1 MADDDSAR
9 QSEPDGE
16 AVASDVEVLRS
27 GREEARVVLDSQLQ
41 VLTELQTKAMKTVRT
56 TVLVLGLVLS
66 ATTLPGAKRF
76 VNWLVVSGVGSLV
89 VGIILGLGT
98 CSGSNPE
105 VGIGT
110 PYLRTVRRT
119 SYDESKWLDVLLGGY
134 ESWIE
139 GMEDLNETNARLL
152 VYTQMFVGIGVV
164 LLAIGFVV
172 GVVFG

>member
-1 MADDDSAR
+1 MGDEEREQRSERDD
-9 QSEPDGE
+9 EEGT
-16 AVASDVEVLRS
+16 SDVEVLRS
-27 GREEARVVLDSQLQ
+27 GREEARVVLDNQLQ

-66 ATTLPGAKRF
+66 ATTLPGAKRV

-110 PYLRTVRRT
+110 PYLRTMRRT
-119 SYDESKWLDVLLGGY
+119 SYDGSNWLDVLLGRY
-134 ESWIE
+134 E
-139 GMEDLNETNARLL
+139 N
-152 VYTQMFVGIGVV
+152 
-164 LLAIGFVV
+164 
-172 GVVFG
+172 